1 MPKLESQCDRPRD
14 GPPWQLPMSITSI
27 PHLGAKKKSVVPSA
41 WHLPSVPVP
50 GLTLSR
56 CKSCLLTLIC
66 RRRSP
71 PPPLLS
77 SPPLAVENGSLGTA
91 SESTSRETPQKP
103 PPPDRRHPK
112 SPRSGPPPPPSVE
125 RAIWGF
131 EPRQLDGVT
140 GSTGSQASN
149 MASPSICTTAISRLG
164 RPWPTAPQTTRR
176 GGMVRQ
182 TWNRRPPPP
191 PEA

>member
-1 MPKLESQCDRPRD
+1 MA
-14 GPPWQLPMSITSI
+14 ITSI
-27 PHLGAKKKSVVPSA
+27 PHLGPVAAHRKKKNSVVPFA

-56 CKSCLLTLIC
+56 LE
-66 RRRSP
+66 RRGLHLDLSATVSTSASS
-71 PPPLLS
+71 LS

-91 SESTSRETPQKP
+91 SESTSRETPLPQIVVIPSPLPSP
-103 PPPDRRHPK
+103 PRPGP
-112 SPRSGPPPPPSVE
+112 SPSAE
-125 RAIWGF
+125 RAIGGF
-131 EPRQLDGVT
+131 EPRRPDGVT
-140 GSTGSQASN
+140 GSSGCQASN
-149 MASPSICTTAISRLG
+149 MASPSICTNGNLDTRA
-164 RPWPTAPQTTRR
+164 PWANPNTTTRL